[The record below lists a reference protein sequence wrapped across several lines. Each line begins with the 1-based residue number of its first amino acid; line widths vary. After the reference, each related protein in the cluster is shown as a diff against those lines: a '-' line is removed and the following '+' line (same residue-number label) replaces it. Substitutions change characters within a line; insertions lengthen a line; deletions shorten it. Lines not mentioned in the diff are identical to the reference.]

1 LTLINHEVHRFL
13 GFLEQIQQPLFK
25 RSPPIGVLLSLSPML
40 IYLLPLLSVIAGYMI
55 VRSWRD
61 RVVRKRVLEADA
73 ANLREPPTLHPMIDP
88 AKCLGCGACVNACPE
103 GDVLGLVNG
112 KSLLIQ
118 GANCIGHG
126 ACKSACPFDA
136 IELVFGTAKRGVSIP
151 ALTDE
156 FETTVPGV
164 FVAGELGGMGLI
176 KNAITQG
183 VQAVS
188 GVKRYLN
195 AHPHDGKGVDLCIV
209 GAGPAGMAAALEA
222 KARGLSSIILEQ
234 ADSLGGTVANF
245 PRRKIVMTAPVEL
258 PLVGKVRFKETQKER
273 LIELWNTIFQE
284 HDLQVRFEQKMES
297 IDVMSHGFRLITSQG
312 EFFARSVLLAMGRR
326 GSPRKLCVEGEHHHK
341 VVYRLID
348 PADYQNDNVLVVGGG
363 DSAIEAAC
371 SIAEIN
377 PGRVTLAYRGAN
389 FTRAK
394 LKNRDKAHA
403 LSEQK
408 HLSIRFESEVSKIT
422 QDAVFLVC
430 KDEETELKNDAVIV
444 CVGGVLP
451 TKILQS
457 VGVSVEMKY
466 GTP

>member
-1 LTLINHEVHRFL
+1 M
-13 GFLEQIQQPLFK
+13 P
-25 RSPPIGVLLSLSPML
+25 LSPLL
-40 IYLLPLLSVIAGYMI
+40 IYLLPLASVVVGYLI

-61 RVVRKRVLEADA
+61 RVARERVLEADR
-73 ANLREPPTLHPMIDP
+73 ANLREPPTLHPIIDP

-103 GDVLGLVNG
+103 GDVLGLVSG
-112 KSLLIQ
+112 KSVLIQ

-151 ALTDE
+151 ALTEE

-188 GVKRYLN
+188 GICRYLN
-195 AHPHDGKGVDLCIV
+195 AQSDKGTGVDLCIV

-222 KARGLSSIILEQ
+222 KSQGLSSLILEQ
-234 ADSLGGTVANF
+234 AESLGGTVANF

-258 PLVGKVRFKETQKER
+258 PLVGKIRFKETHKER

-297 IDVMSHGFRLITSQG
+297 IDVMPDGFRLITSQG

-326 GSPRKLCVEGEHHHK
+326 GSPRKLDVAGEDHHK
-341 VVYRLID
+341 VSYRLID
-348 PADYQNDNVLVVGGG
+348 PADYQDEDVLVVGGG

-377 PGRVTLAYRGAN
+377 PGRVTLAYRGTN

-394 LKNRDKAHA
+394 LKNRDKVQN
-403 LSEQK
+403 LSEQNR
-408 HLSIRFESEVSKIT
+408 LSVRFESEVSRIT
-422 QDAVFLVC
+422 EDAVFLMC
-430 KDEETELKNDAVIV
+430 KGEEIELKNDAVIV